1 MFPPKQIKERKR
13 ELQSLNI
20 TLSTAIT
27 FGPVDVYKRR
37 KMENDQLG
45 QTLILGKDQLLF
57 YNHC

>member
-45 QTLILGKDQLLF
+45 QT
-57 YNHC
+57 